1 MLKLNYFIIPLITF
15 AVAYFGGRVTSTGMD
30 WYRTINLPSWT
41 PSGAII
47 GAVWTTIFI
56 LTAISAIL
64 VWNKGMDIKNFKLI
78 MVFFILNA
86 MINFAWSYL
95 FFGKHLI
102 GADIF
107 VAGLL
112 EISVLVLI
120 VLIWPISKLASGL
133 LFPYSAWVFFATYLN
148 YLIWSLNK

>member
-1 MLKLNYFIIPLITF
+1 MLRLNYFIIPLVAF

-30 WYRTINLPSWT
+30 WYRTINLPAWT
-41 PSGAII
+41 PSGAVI

-56 LTAISAIL
+56 LTAMSAIL
-64 VWNKGMDIKNFKLI
+64 VWNKGMNAKYFPAIVGI
-78 MVFFILNA
+78 FILNA
-86 MINFAWSYL
+86 VLNFTWSYL

-102 GADIF
+102 GTDVF

-112 EISVLVLI
+112 EISVLFLI
-120 VLIWPISKLASGL
+120 ILIWPISKLASSL